1 MPSGK
6 RSPTGR
12 GAGAPAPASPKLPAY
27 IQTALGKNARAM
39 RHFQALPPSN
49 RREYLEWIESAKR
62 EETKA
67 RRLQEAVRLLTA
79 GKPLG
84 LK

>member
-1 MPSGK
+1 MQDYPDLSK
-6 RSPTGR
+6 HQVY
-12 GAGAPAPASPKLPAY
+12 ACGAP
-27 IQTALGKNARAM
+27 M
-39 RHFQALPPSN
+39 V
-49 RREYLEWIESAKR
+49 IESAKR

-67 RRLQEAVRLLTA
+67 RRLKEAIRLLTA